1 MADLTPKDT
10 EYLLLFKELL
20 ASRMSLHGFPKFDF
34 DRTMFALPR
43 DEKACFTSIL
53 VYMHTNFLKR
63 IYKGDPKN
71 EPLPVASIKQGR
83 TNVLDKQDMW
93 IQIFDAL
100 MGYMG
105 ALHDSYVD
113 AFQTVPMTHLTKH
126 YWVVL
131 TEKAKKAYDQRRHYL
146 KGKNF
151 WREYNNE
158 ALEYSPQKS
167 KRSRTPSQVVIRNS
181 MELSTDEDKEV
192 PQPCKHEFW
201 ETLHGGQCKFCH
213 MIEPQAPKEPTEPV
227 VAAPEPTPPSDPITP
242 SFERLFDLANK
253 SLARPRL
260 PPANEIINAPQFM
273 PLPLPDTSAA
283 AKHKAWLDF
292 TLLNIERKYIEEQ
305 VKNYEDF
312 AHKRNKLASKLAE
325 QQRQL
330 DDQKREEIA
339 QAMQHLISVF
349 PSLPSRPPIHLIDL
363 NETEKEEL
371 ARLEQQ
377 REQNADRWW
386 GGVNAN
392 TFMNTSDANTLMRSM
407 ASLVDLLVE
416 DRKRKRE

>member
-181 MELSTDEDKEV
+181 LELSTDEDKPLTPPPPP
-192 PQPCKHEFW
+192 PQQSSP
-201 ETLHGGQCKFCH
+201 
-213 MIEPQAPKEPTEPV
+213 APAEPTEPV
-227 VAAPEPTPPSDPITP
+227 VVAPEPASH
-242 SFERLFDLANK
+242 ERLFDLANK
-253 SLARPRL
+253 ALEQQPL
-260 PPANEIINAPQFM
+260 VLTNPTPPGTTEVRFPSIDVIAK
-273 PLPLPDTSAA
+273 
-283 AKHKAWLDF
+283 KHKAWLDF
-292 TLLNIERKYIEEQ
+292 TLLNIDRKYVEAQI
-305 VKNYEDF
+305 KNYEDF
-312 AHKRNKLASKLAE
+312 AHRRNKLASELAE
-325 QQRQL
+325 QQRKL

-349 PSLPSRPPIHLIDL
+349 PSLPSRPPIHPIDL

-386 GGVNAN
+386 GRVNAN

-416 DRKRKRE
+416 DRKRKRD